1 MVSKSVLQEQMAKQ
15 EYKYGFVSDL
25 DEDKAPK
32 GLNEEIVRL
41 ISRKKNEP
49 DWMLEWRLRSYR
61 HWITLDNEEPRWA
74 KVKFAPIDYQ
84 DIHYYSAPVKKQG
97 LESLEEVDPE
107 LIEAFNKL

>member
-32 GLNEEIVRL
+32 GLNEDIVRL

-49 DWMLEWRLRSYR
+49 EWFLEWRLRAYR
-61 HWITLDNEEPRWA
+61 HWLTMKEPKWSN
-74 KVKFAPIDYQ
+74 VTYPPINYQ
-84 DIHYYSAPVKKQG
+84 DIIYYAAPKRSEEHTSELQSPCNLVCRLL
-97 LESLEEVDPE
+97 LE
-107 LIEAFNKL
+107 K